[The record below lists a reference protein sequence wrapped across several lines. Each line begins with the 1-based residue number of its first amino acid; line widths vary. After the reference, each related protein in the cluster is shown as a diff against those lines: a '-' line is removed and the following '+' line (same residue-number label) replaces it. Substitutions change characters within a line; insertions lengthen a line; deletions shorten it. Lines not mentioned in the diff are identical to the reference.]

1 MTMKHLTHE
10 ELNAYLD
17 GEVSASEQATIESH
31 LAECAECSAEL
42 EQFQSVKNLMGSLT
56 EVDVPRSF
64 ALPAEFGKIEPI
76 SSPASPSAPS
86 TGGSGKG
93 NLTRF
98 EPVARILSIAAVLAF
113 LVLGGGQ
120 VAGLFGDDANDTNTN
135 NTELVGDSETN
146 TESSALENAEP
157 ALERGELREQGDS
170 AATGAGSLTTNLAP
184 VDTAQQADE
193 GLTALE
199 ITTIGVG
206 VVALAAIA
214 SWILIHYRAGT
225 VS

>member
-1 MTMKHLTHE
+1 MTLKHLTHE
-10 ELNAYLD
+10 ELNTYLD
-17 GEVSASEQATIESH
+17 GEATPGEQLILEAH
-31 LAECAECSAEL
+31 LAECGECSAEL
-42 EQFQSVKNLMGSLT
+42 DQFSAVKGMFTSLG

-64 ALPAEFGKIEPI
+64 VLPAEFGKNT
-76 SSPASPSAPS
+76 SLASPASPATS
-86 TGGSGKG
+86 GGSGKG
-93 NLTRF
+93 TLTRF

-120 VAGLFGDDANDTNTN
+120 VTGLFGDDSDNVSNN

-146 TESSALENAEP
+146 QDSSALESAEP

-184 VDTAQQADE
+184 VDNAEQANN

-214 SWILIHYRAGT
+214 SWILIHYRADS

>member
-1 MTMKHLTHE
+1 MMMKHLTHE

-17 GEVSASEQATIESH
+17 GEATTSEQAYAENH
-31 LAECAECSAEL
+31 LAECAECATELEGFNSVKTMFSSLGEAEL
-42 EQFQSVKNLMGSLT
+42 
-56 EVDVPRSF
+56 PRSF
-64 ALPAEFGKIEPI
+64 ALPADFGKVSPLT
-76 SSPASPSAPS
+76 SPATPAKP
-86 TGGSGKG
+86 GGSGMG

-120 VAGLFGDDANDTNTN
+120 ITGLLDGDSDNQTN

-146 TESSALENAEP
+146 NESSALENSEP
-157 ALERGELREQGDS
+157 ALERGELREQGES
-170 AATGAGSLTTNLAP
+170 AATGAGSLTTNIAP
-184 VDTAQQADE
+184 VDTTEQADN

-199 ITTIGVG
+199 ITTIGIG

-214 SWILIHYRAGT
+214 SWILLHYRAGS